1 MWGVG
6 KADLVRLS
14 ALELSQRD
22 RFTYESIDGD
32 RNSQDE
38 VEDEQPSTSRHPTLA
53 VHASEKSGLE
63 MARKHLSDN
72 TAHDEKT
79 TATG

>member
-6 KADLVRLS
+6 KAELVRLS
-14 ALELSQRD
+14 ALELSQRG
-22 RFTYESIDGD
+22 RFTYESIDSD

-38 VEDEQPSTSRHPTLA
+38 VKDEEPSPSRHPALA
-53 VHASEKSGLE
+53 VHAGEKSSLE
-63 MARKHLSDN
+63 IAREHLSNN

>member
-1 MWGVG
+1 MGCRESRSGETVSTG
-6 KADLVRLS
+6 TVT
-14 ALELSQRD
+14 RD
-22 RFTYESIDGD
+22 TFTYKSIDGD

-38 VEDEQPSTSRHPTLA
+38 VKDEEPSPSRHPALA
-53 VHASEKSGLE
+53 VHAGEKSSLE
-63 MARKHLSDN
+63 IARKHLSDN